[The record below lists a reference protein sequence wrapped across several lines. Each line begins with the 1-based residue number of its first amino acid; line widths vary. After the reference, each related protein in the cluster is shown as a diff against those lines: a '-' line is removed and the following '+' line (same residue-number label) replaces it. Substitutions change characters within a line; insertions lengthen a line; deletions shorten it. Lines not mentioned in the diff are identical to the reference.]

1 MDILDSILGGL
12 ELIADPST
20 AALMVFGTLCGIVV
34 GIIPG
39 LSATMAI
46 ALLIPFTFT
55 MDPVVAMALLVV
67 VYVGGISGG
76 ALTAILIRMPG
87 TPSSVATVLDG
98 YPMTQNGQA
107 GKAIGNAVVAS
118 FVGTVVSGCF
128 LMAFAPTLARFAV
141 QFFYSEYVA
150 VCLFALAAVVS
161 VSGKSLLRGLVT
173 MTLGMLA
180 ATFGMS
186 EVDGLP
192 RFTFGISE
200 FNAGFS
206 LIPALIGFFA
216 ISQIMKESMADNR
229 DRLKPGAMVIGRML
243 PSFSD
248 IYSNI
253 GNYIRSSLIGTL
265 IGVLPAMG
273 GAPAALI
280 SYAQAK
286 NASKTPE
293 RFGKGAVEGI
303 IASET
308 ANNATIGGALI
319 IALTLGI
326 PGDPATAILIGGLM
340 IHGLQPGPQ
349 LFTQTPEVVYAIY
362 LAVFFGSI
370 VMMIAML
377 TLSRYLCRLVD
388 LPKEYFLPI
397 LFIVAATGVYSMN
410 NRMFDVGVMVGFGVL
425 GYLFERMRYPLAPF
439 VLGMLLGPIIEDN
452 FRRLVEVDGHAWG
465 LFTRPISLAFLI
477 AAALFL
483 AFSIWKHHQDQQK
496 SRDSEDAQL
505 ETNVAKAEKTL

>member
-1 MDILDSILGGL
+1 MDNIELILGGL
-12 ELIADPST
+12 ELIANPQT
-20 AALMVFGTLCGIVV
+20 FMLIVFGTICGIVV
-34 GIIPG
+34 GVIPG

-128 LMAFAPTLARFAV
+128 LMAFAPSLARFAV

-161 VSGKSLLRGLVT
+161 VSGKSLMRGLVT
-173 MTLGMLA
+173 MILGMLA

-186 EVDGLP
+186 DVDGLP
-192 RFTFGISE
+192 RFTFGVSGL
-200 FNAGFS
+200 NAGFS
-206 LIPALIGFFA
+206 LIPALIGLFA
-216 ISQIMKESMADNR
+216 VSQIMKEAMADR
-229 DRLKPGAMVIGRML
+229 STKRRSGTMVIGRML
-243 PSFSD
+243 PTFSD

-253 GNYIRSSLIGTL
+253 GNYIRSSVIGTL
-265 IGVLPAMG
+265 VGVLPAMG

-340 IHGLQPGPQ
+340 IHGLQPGRKS
-349 LFTQTPEVVYAIY
+349 VV
-362 LAVFFGSI
+362 
-370 VMMIAML
+370 
-377 TLSRYLCRLVD
+377 
-388 LPKEYFLPI
+388 
-397 LFIVAATGVYSMN
+397 
-410 NRMFDVGVMVGFGVL
+410 
-425 GYLFERMRYPLAPF
+425 
-439 VLGMLLGPIIEDN
+439 
-452 FRRLVEVDGHAWG
+452 
-465 LFTRPISLAFLI
+465 
-477 AAALFL
+477 
-483 AFSIWKHHQDQQK
+483 
-496 SRDSEDAQL
+496 
-505 ETNVAKAEKTL
+505 